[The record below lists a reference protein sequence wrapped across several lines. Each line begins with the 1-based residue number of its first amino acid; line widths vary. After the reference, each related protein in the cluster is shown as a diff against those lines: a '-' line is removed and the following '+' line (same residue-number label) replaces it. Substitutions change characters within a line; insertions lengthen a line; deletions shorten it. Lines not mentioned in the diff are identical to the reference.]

1 MQLQAHAVP
10 QHMSA
15 GNVSV
20 QLHIRVMPQHKSA
33 GNFSMQLQSHDMQDL
48 TCDSTSTKQA
58 LKAHLQGATQLSLTQ
73 KAHFN
78 LRLLQD

>member
-1 MQLQAHAVP
+1 
-10 QHMSA
+10 
-15 GNVSV
+15 
-20 QLHIRVMPQHKSA
+20 
-33 GNFSMQLQSHDMQDL
+33 MQLQSHDMQDV